1 MARREILS
9 SVVEELGKYV
19 VGYSDLLRL
28 MVVAILSEG
37 HILIE
42 GPPGTGKTLTARLV
56 ALSIGGVFKRIQGI
70 PDMLPS
76 DITGS
81 YYFDIAK
88 GEWIFREGPIF
99 ANVVMVDE
107 INRMTPRTQSALLEA
122 MQEGKVSV
130 EGRTHQLPKPF
141 LLIATRMNV
150 GEEGLY
156 QLTPNLL
163 DRFAYSY
170 RTSYPDAE
178 AELKILERVDAIED
192 ALRDTQR
199 KPLLSPKDI
208 AEMQSEIRSVYVS
221 EAVRKYI
228 VDLVN
233 QVRGSRDLLVGPSTR
248 ASVWLLKGSRALAYL
263 EGLDYVAPDHVKI
276 LAESVLTHRVV
287 LRHEALLKGVR
298 PRDLVE
304 RALREV
310 EVAKI

>member
-1 MARREILS
+1 MGKREILS
-9 SVVEELGKYV
+9 SIAEELGKYV
-19 VGYSDLLRL
+19 VGYNDLLRL
-28 MVVAILSEG
+28 MVIAILSEG

-56 ALSIGGVFKRIQGI
+56 ALSIGGVFKRIQGV

-99 ANVVMVDE
+99 ANIVMVDE

-122 MQEGKVSV
+122 MQEGRVSV

-141 LLIATRMNV
+141 LLIATQLNV
-150 GEEGLY
+150 GEDLY
-156 QLTPNLL
+156 RLTPNLL

-178 AELKILERVDAIED
+178 TELKILERIDAIED
-192 ALRDTQR
+192 VLRSSQER
-199 KPLLSPKDI
+199 SLIGPKDI
-208 AEMQSEIRSVYVS
+208 AETQSEIRNVYVS

-233 QVRGSRDLLVGPSTR
+233 HIRGGRDLLVGPSTR
-248 ASVWLLKGSRALAYL
+248 AAVWLLKGSRALAYL
-263 EGLDYVAPDHVKI
+263 EGLDYVAPDHVKA
-276 LAESVLTHRVV
+276 LAGSVLTHRIV
-287 LRHEALLKGVR
+287 LKHEAVVKGIK
-298 PRDLVE
+298 PGDLID

-310 EVAKI
+310 EVARV